1 MNPAWVMAF
10 VAAGGVAV
18 NAGIAWAA
26 TTRIED
32 MDKRLR
38 EAEQHIAALKAYSGL
53 R

>member
-1 MNPAWVMAF
+1 MNPAWVTAT
-10 VAAGGVAV
+10 VAVGAVAV

-26 TTRIED
+26 VSRIGE

-38 EAEQHIAALKAYSGL
+38 EAEQSIAALKAYNGL

>member
-1 MNPAWVMAF
+1 MNPAWVTAT
-10 VAAGGVAV
+10 VAVGAVAV

-26 TTRIED
+26 INRIDD

-38 EAEQHIAALKAYSGL
+38 EAEQAIAALKAYSGL